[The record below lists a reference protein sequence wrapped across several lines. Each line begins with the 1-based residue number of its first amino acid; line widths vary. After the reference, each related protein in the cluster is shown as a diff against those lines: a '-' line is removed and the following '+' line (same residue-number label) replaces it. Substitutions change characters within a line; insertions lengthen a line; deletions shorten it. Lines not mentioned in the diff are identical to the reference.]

1 VRLRVQAAHA
11 LAAKGLP
18 GEEALAGYVGEKFTD
33 VDRVM
38 LLMECMPN
46 EELLDILFAVMPP
59 NSADEFGQAL
69 MASLNRMEPGHWKYI
84 VALIERLDRDNA
96 RSALLMWFVQTKA
109 ASPDAAYALA
119 RHGNTRPVLVK
130 RLVDMVRF
138 EDQDIRLRAG
148 DLLYRLYAD
157 KLITEEGVHLVEAKT
172 DEEGKVTD
180 YEYIG
185 YKD

>member
-1 VRLRVQAAHA
+1 MKTQKLRLSRIVMNFLLLVYAVFAIFP
-11 LAAKGLP
+11 LIW
-18 GEEALAGYVGEKFTD
+18 
-33 VDRVM
+33 M
-38 LLMECMPN
+38 LLISFKSDTEVFTTTFLFHPTLSN
-46 EELLDILFAVMPP
+46 YAAVLLESNYVQYMKD
-59 NSADEFGQAL
+59 
-69 MASLNRMEPGHWKYI
+69 SLI
-84 VALIERLDRDNA
+84 VAGGSVLVSVVVGI
-96 RSALLMWFVQTKA
+96 
-109 ASPDAAYALA
+109 PAAYALA

>member
-1 VRLRVQAAHA
+1 
-11 LAAKGLP
+11 
-18 GEEALAGYVGEKFTD
+18 
-33 VDRVM
+33 
-38 LLMECMPN
+38 
-46 EELLDILFAVMPP
+46 
-59 NSADEFGQAL
+59 
-69 MASLNRMEPGHWKYI
+69 
-84 VALIERLDRDNA
+84 
-96 RSALLMWFVQTKA
+96 
-109 ASPDAAYALA
+109 
-119 RHGNTRPVLVK
+119 
-130 RLVDMVRF
+130 MVRF

>member
-1 VRLRVQAAHA
+1 
-11 LAAKGLP
+11 
-18 GEEALAGYVGEKFTD
+18 
-33 VDRVM
+33 
-38 LLMECMPN
+38 
-46 EELLDILFAVMPP
+46 
-59 NSADEFGQAL
+59 
-69 MASLNRMEPGHWKYI
+69 
-84 VALIERLDRDNA
+84 
-96 RSALLMWFVQTKA
+96 MWFVQTKA

-172 DEEGKVTD
+172 DEEGKVMD